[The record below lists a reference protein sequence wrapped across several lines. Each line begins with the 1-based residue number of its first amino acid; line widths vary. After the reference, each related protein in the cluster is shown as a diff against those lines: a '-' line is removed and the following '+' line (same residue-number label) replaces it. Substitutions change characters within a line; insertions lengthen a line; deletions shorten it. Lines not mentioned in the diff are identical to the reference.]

1 MVGSRSI
8 GVQVVAETVHRLGV
22 QRQDV
27 RLWEL
32 QDAPD
37 LLARQLLAV
46 IPREHQRLRFGSGGH
61 ELRHRLLEI
70 LTSPCFSRVLAHQRC
85 PSPVRCHGRNGVAR
99 QPRVGS
105 GMMTVSGGVPSEP

>member
-1 MVGSRSI
+1 MVGSRST

-22 QRQDV
+22 QLQDV

-32 QDAPD
+32 KYLPD
-37 LLARQLLAV
+37 LLARQLFAV
-46 IPREHQRLRFGSGGH
+46 IQRQHQLLWFESGGH